1 MKTKSRR
8 GSCGLSTR
16 PTNKITTIR
25 IKHVVGFTKL
35 KSEHLGT
42 SLKGK

>member
-8 GSCGLSTR
+8 VGLSMR
-16 PTNKITTIR
+16 PTNKTTAMR

-42 SLKGK
+42 SLTGK